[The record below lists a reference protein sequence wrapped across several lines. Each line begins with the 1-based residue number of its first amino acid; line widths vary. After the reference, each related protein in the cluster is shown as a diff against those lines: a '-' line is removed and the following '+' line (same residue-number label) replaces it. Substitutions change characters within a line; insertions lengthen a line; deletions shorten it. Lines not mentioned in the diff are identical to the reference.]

1 MRMDETQLEA
11 TRIWKMLLPNIL
23 GLIEDRTKACLRM
36 KKLTIVTPPNGT
48 TMGVMQPN
56 DDTHTIFN
64 IPYLSGLSNAQIGQ
78 VVFVV
83 YWYGMTNAIAI
94 ALLDNSNPY
103 QSLLVGDVDG
113 MIISSLQEYT
123 MDNFAF

>member
-1 MRMDETQLEA
+1 MRMDDTQIEA
-11 TRIWKMLLPNIL
+11 TRIWKTLLPNIL
-23 GLIEDRTKACLRM
+23 DLIEERTKSCVRM
-36 KKLTIVTPPNGT
+36 KKLTVVTPPNGT

-64 IPYLSGLSNAQIGQ
+64 IPYLASLSNAQIGQ
-78 VVFVV
+78 PVFVA

-103 QSLLVGDVDG
+103 QILLVGDVDG